1 MSKFSFANLSK
12 KYAAVAA
19 IAVVTVSAQ
28 AMGAGGPMEP
38 GGHRGGAEMMMARS
52 MEHMLDS
59 VDASDAQRAQVKQI
73 MQSAISDLKPQRE
86 SGRKLHMQMMDL
98 LSAASIDAGAVE
110 NLRQQVQTQQD
121 VSSKRMSQAM
131 VDAARVLTPE
141 QRAKLAERMKKMQA
155 RMAEHRG
162 GKPGGQ

>member
-1 MSKFSFANLSK
+1 MNKFSFANLGK
-12 KYAAVAA
+12 KCAVVAA
-19 IAVVTVSAQ
+19 IAVVAVSAQ
-28 AMGAGGPMEP
+28 AMGPGGPMEP
-38 GGHRGGAEMMMARS
+38 GGHRGGPDMMMGRS
-52 MEHMLDS
+52 MEHMLDN

-73 MQSAISDLKPQRE
+73 MQAAMNDLKPQRE

-98 LSAASIDAGAVE
+98 LSAPMIDAGAVE
-110 NLRQQVQTQQD
+110 NLRQQVQSQQEL
-121 VSSKRMSQAM
+121 SSKRMSQAM